1 MTQRGRFDAKGSF
14 KNASRQQVPEIKGGL
29 RLISTEKGNPKL
41 TRRCNCIGA
50 SECLERERG
59 PGGPPSD
66 QRERVYEVN

>member
-1 MTQRGRFDAKGSF
+1 MQLETF
-14 KNASRQQVPEIKGGL
+14 L
-29 RLISTEKGNPKL
+29 YLEKVQLETVLVCAMGKRVRTSL
-41 TRRCNCIGA
+41 THRETFSHRCDGIGA